1 MKNEWN
7 FHRRN
12 PEMLLVWACYIWCIF
27 ISSCALTPEQLQTVQ
42 INALKDVRAAG
53 IGYLQG
59 GQAGAA
65 TGLTAQ
71 ILMNHAP
78 LTSAKNPRKVTK

>member
-1 MKNEWN
+1 MKRFLLPLIIAAFSAFLAL
-7 FHRRN
+7 FH
-12 PEMLLVWACYIWCIF
+12 A
-27 ISSCALTPEQLQTVQ
+27 SCALTPEQMQAVQ
-42 INALKDVRAAG
+42 LNALKDARAAG

-59 GQAGAA
+59 GKSGAIH
-65 TGLTAQ
+65 GLTAQ

>member
-1 MKNEWN
+1 MKCFLLLITIAIFGAFLAL
-7 FHRRN
+7 FH
-12 PEMLLVWACYIWCIF
+12 V
-27 ISSCALTPEQLQTVQ
+27 SCALTPEQLQTVQ

-53 IGYLQG
+53 LGYLQG

-65 TGLTAQ
+65 TGLAAQ

-78 LTSAKNPRKVTK
+78 LTLAKNPRKATK

>member
-1 MKNEWN
+1 MKRFLLPITIAIFGSFLAL
-7 FHRRN
+7 FH
-12 PEMLLVWACYIWCIF
+12 V
-27 ISSCALTPEQLQTVQ
+27 SCALTPEQLQTVQ

-78 LTSAKNPRKVTK
+78 LTSAKNPRKVAP